1 VSEPLNRAA
10 AAGLPAAEWSRGAS
24 GRVAGRAAGPVG
36 PGTRT
41 GAAAPR
47 RVLHVISTLLP
58 GGTELSMLRLIRSM
72 SRVAWT
78 FRVAW
83 LRDAPLLAKE
93 IEEATGAPPIP
104 VGLRGKVDPGALV
117 RLCRIVRDERIDLV
131 HTHMDLA
138 DYYGAAAARSRRGTG
153 LVCTKE
159 NADEFRTRR
168 TWKRPPFLALER
180 LSYAAA
186 DAVIAVSHGL
196 ADFLSTAEGLPRHK
210 TIVIENGVDPD
221 LAATA
226 PPRQA
231 ARALLD
237 LPGDAPI
244 LGTVGRLAPQKGQRD
259 LVRALPSIRAVI
271 PGTLLVIAGD
281 GPLRGPLED
290 EARRAGV
297 SDAVR
302 FLGHRDDVP
311 VILSALDLF
320 VLPSLWEG
328 LPLALLEAMSMSLP
342 VVATRAVGIEET
354 VTDGVEGLLTPCQ
367 DPEALARAAVR
378 LLGDRHLALGCG
390 TAGRRRV
397 VERHSLAAVADRIDA
412 LYRRVL
418 GNGR

>member
-1 VSEPLNRAA
+1 MSEPLVRVAAAPLA
-10 AAGLPAAEWSRGAS
+10 AAGWSRADGLP
-24 GRVAGRAAGPVG
+24 AGRAAGPG
-36 PGTRT
+36 SRPGSRPGTDGR
-41 GAAAPR
+41 R

-72 SRVAWT
+72 DPNAWT

-83 LRDAPLLAKE
+83 LMGEPALGRE
-93 IEEATGAPPIP
+93 IEQATGAAPLAI
-104 VGLRGKVDPGALV
+104 GLRGKADPRALL
-117 RLCRIVRDERIDLV
+117 RLRRVVRDERIDLV

-138 DYYGAAAARSRRGTG
+138 DYYGAAAARLTRGTG

-168 TWKRPPFLALER
+168 TWKRPPFLLLEH

-196 ADFLSTAEGLPRHK
+196 ADFLARAEGLPRHK
-210 TIVIENGVDPD
+210 TVVIENGVDIT
-221 LAATA
+221 AAAEA
-226 PPRQA
+226 PPRRA
-231 ARALLD
+231 ARALLG
-237 LPGDAPI
+237 LPGEAPL
-244 LGTVGRLAPQKGQRD
+244 LGTVGRLAAQKGQRD
-259 LVRALPSIRAVI
+259 LVRALPSIRAAV
-271 PGTLLVIAGD
+271 PGARLVIAGD
-281 GPLRGPLED
+281 GPLRGELEE

-297 SDAVR
+297 AGEVH
-302 FLGHRDDVP
+302 FLGHRNDVP

-354 VTDGVEGLLTPCQ
+354 VSDGVEGLLVPCG
-367 DPEALARAAVR
+367 DPDALARAAARV
-378 LLGDRHLALGCG
+378 LGDHHLALGFG

-397 VERHSLAAVADRIDA
+397 VARHSLAAVADRIDA

-418 GNGR
+418 GGEP

>member
-1 VSEPLNRAA
+1 VSEPLHRAA
-10 AAGLPAAEWSRGAS
+10 AADLPAAGWSRAPV
-24 GRVAGRAAGPVG
+24 RLAGRA
-36 PGTRT
+36 T
-41 GAAAPR
+41 GAAPPGARRGSVAPQR

-72 SRVAWT
+72 DPAAWT

-83 LRDAPLLAKE
+83 LRDAPVLAPE
-93 IEEATGAPPIP
+93 IEAATGAPPIA
-104 VGLRGKVDPGALV
+104 VGLRGKIDPRALL

-138 DYYGAAAARSRRGTG
+138 DYYGAAAARSRRGTA

-159 NADEFRTRR
+159 NADEVRTRR

-196 ADFLSTAEGLPRHK
+196 AEFLAQSEGLPRHK
-210 TIVIENGVDPD
+210 TVVIENGVDPD
-221 LAATA
+221 LGSAAPA
-226 PPRQA
+226 RQA
-231 ARALLD
+231 ARVLLG

-244 LGTVGRLAPQKGQRD
+244 LGTVGRLAAQKGQGD
-259 LVRALPSIRAVI
+259 LVRALPAIRAAV
-271 PGTLLVIAGD
+271 PGARLVIAGD
-281 GPLRGPLED
+281 GPLRGALEE

-297 SDAVR
+297 ADAVH
-302 FLGHRDDVP
+302 FLGHRNDVP
-311 VILSALDLF
+311 VVLAALDLF
-320 VLPSLWEG
+320 VLSSLWEG

-354 VTDGVEGLLTPCQ
+354 VSDGVEGLLTPCR
-367 DPEALARAAVR
+367 DPEALGRAAARV
-378 LLGDRHLALGCG
+378 LGDRHLALGFG
-390 TAGRRRV
+390 MAGRRRV

-418 GNGR
+418 EGRR

>member
-1 VSEPLNRAA
+1 
-10 AAGLPAAEWSRGAS
+10 
-24 GRVAGRAAGPVG
+24 
-36 PGTRT
+36 
-41 GAAAPR
+41 
-47 RVLHVISTLLP
+47 VISTLLP

-72 SRVAWT
+72 DPAAWT

-83 LRDAPLLAKE
+83 LKDEPVLARE
-93 IEEATGAPPIP
+93 VEEATGAAPLP
-104 VGLRGKVDPGALV
+104 VGLRRKVDPLALL
-117 RLCRIVRDERIDLV
+117 RLRRIVRDERIDLV

-138 DYYGAAAARSRRGTG
+138 DYYGAAAARLTRGTG

-168 TWKRPPFLALER
+168 TWKRPPFLVLEH

-196 ADFLSTAEGLPRHK
+196 ADFLASAEGLPRHK
-210 TIVIENGVDPD
+210 TVVIENGVDAE

-226 PPRQA
+226 PPRRA
-231 ARALLD
+231 ARALVG
-237 LPGDAPI
+237 LPADAPI
-244 LGTVGRLAPQKGQRD
+244 LGTVGRLAAQKGQRD
-259 LVRALPSIRAVI
+259 LLRALPAIRAAV
-271 PGTLLVIAGD
+271 PGARLVIAGE
-281 GPLRGPLED
+281 GPLRGTLEV

-297 SDAVR
+297 EEAVH
-302 FLGHRDDVP
+302 FLGHRNDIP
-311 VILSALDLF
+311 VVLSALDLF

-354 VTDGVEGLLTPCQ
+354 VSDGVEGLLVPCH
-367 DPEALARAAVR
+367 DPAALARAAARV
-378 LLGDRHLALGCG
+378 LGDRHLALGLG

-397 VERHSLAAVADRIDA
+397 LERHSLAAVADRIDA

-418 GNGR
+418 EGDR

>member
-1 VSEPLNRAA
+1 
-10 AAGLPAAEWSRGAS
+10 
-24 GRVAGRAAGPVG
+24 VAGRAERPAP
-36 PGTRT
+36 PGARP
-41 GAAAPR
+41 GSVAPR

-72 SRVAWT
+72 DPAAWT

-83 LRDAPLLAKE
+83 LRDAPILASE
-93 IEEATGAPPIP
+93 VEAATGAAPFAI
-104 VGLRGKVDPGALV
+104 GLRGKVDPGALV
-117 RLCRIVRDERIDLV
+117 RLCRVVRDERIDLV

-138 DYYGAAAARSRRGTG
+138 DYYGAAAARSRRGTA

-196 ADFLSTAEGLPRHK
+196 ADFLAEAEGLPRHK
-210 TIVIENGVDPD
+210 TVVIENGVDPD
-221 LAATA
+221 LGSTA
-226 PPRQA
+226 PARQA
-231 ARALLD
+231 ARALLG

-244 LGTVGRLAPQKGQRD
+244 LGTVGRLAAQKGQSD
-259 LVRALPSIRAVI
+259 LVRALPAIRAAI
-271 PGTLLVIAGD
+271 PGARLVIAGD
-281 GPLRGPLED
+281 GPLRGALEE

-297 SDAVR
+297 QDAVR
-302 FLGHRDDVP
+302 FLGHRGDVP

-354 VTDGVEGLLTPCQ
+354 VSDGVEGLLVPCR
-367 DPEALARAAVR
+367 DPDALARAAARV
-378 LLGDRHLALGCG
+378 LGDRHLALGFG
-390 TAGRRRV
+390 MAGRRRV

-418 GNGR
+418 GERR